1 MVIESVLWIFHMKTY
16 LIANLVL
23 VPFVLVSYTIR
34 NSLVLSSV
42 ILTIGFAFAVLYL
55 YKNTNNK

>member
-1 MVIESVLWIFHMKTY
+1 MKTY

-42 ILTIGFAFAVLYL
+42 ILTIGFAFVVLYL
-55 YKNTNNK
+55 HKNINNK